1 MDDMESKMGAIL
13 NNPEMM
19 QKIMAMAQSLN
30 QSSNTQKQ
38 EEKSPPKD
46 APSQQASSFN
56 IPDIDISTLQKLS
69 GLAKQTGVDR
79 NQQSLLKALHPYLSH
94 QRIAK
99 LERAMRAARMASVAS
114 SVLGS
119 QGIRSL
125 LGR

>member
-19 QKIMAMAQSLN
+19 QKIMAMAQTLN
-30 QSSNTQKQ
+30 QSSGQNQ
-38 EEKSPPKD
+38 EDNAPPKD
-46 APSQQASSFN
+46 VQSQQTGGFN
-56 IPDIDISTLQKLS
+56 MPDIDISMLQKLS

-79 NQQSLLKALHPYLSH
+79 NQQSLLKALHPYLSR

-99 LERAMRAARMASVAS
+99 LEKAMRAARMASVAS

-119 QGIRSL
+119 QGIQSL

>member
-1 MDDMESKMGAIL
+1 MDEMESKMGAIL

-30 QSSNTQKQ
+30 QSSGQKQ
-38 EEKSPPKD
+38 EEKAPPRD
-46 APSQQASSFN
+46 EPSQQSGNFSM
-56 IPDIDISTLQKLS
+56 PDIDISMLQKLS

-79 NQQSLLKALHPYLSH
+79 NQQSLLKALHPYLSR

-99 LERAMRAARMASVAS
+99 LEKAMRAARMASVAS

-119 QGIRSL
+119 QGIQSL

>member
-19 QKIMAMAQSLN
+19 QKIMAMAQTLN
-30 QSSNTQKQ
+30 QSSGQKQ
-38 EEKSPPKD
+38 EEKAPPKD
-46 APSQQASSFN
+46 ESSQQAGGFN
-56 IPDIDISTLQKLS
+56 MPDIDISMLQKLS
-69 GLAKQTGVDR
+69 GLAKQSGVDR
-79 NQQSLLKALHPYLSH
+79 NQQSLLKALHPYLSR

-99 LERAMRAARMASVAS
+99 LEKAMRAARMASVAS

-119 QGIRSL
+119 QGIQSL